1 MELSETWG
9 ILTNTWAGNLCK
21 YEGREEC
28 HWISVLNTMFCADI
42 LRQMEVGGDRYVVIR
57 RSSVGLAPHEGYR
70 GYGDE
75 VSGW

>member
-1 MELSETWG
+1 MLD
-9 ILTNTWAGNLCK
+9 
-21 YEGREEC
+21 
-28 HWISVLNTMFCADI
+28 TMFCTES

-75 VSGW
+75 VLGW